1 MSVQAGQDAGARA
14 DWQERIGRADGKS
27 AVDAP
32 RLPAPG
38 RLRATPGRG
47 LVALDWDAVPGAV
60 GYEVHVAAGAGGPFT
75 RLDHGGGDV
84 LAVPRGPYADTTAG
98 VTEGRWYAVA
108 ALSDVRV
115 AGPLSAPVHARATTD
130 GSGEVCLEVAA
141 DASADLLPRPW
152 EPMIGSEHLS
162 HLLSTDTSGGRAV
175 GAELLAALRHARDDF
190 GVRSVRAHGILCDD
204 LGVYR
209 EVDGRPVHDF
219 TGVDRVYDLLLG
231 EGLRPVVELSFMPHD
246 LARDPSATVFA
257 YGAHISPPRDWTR
270 WGDLVHAL
278 VEHLVDRYGL
288 DEVVDRWSFE
298 VWNEANL
305 EVFWAGTPEEFWRLY
320 DVTARAVKAVDDRL
334 VVGGP
339 ASAAAGWVEE
349 QLHEATRTG
358 APLDFVSTHTY
369 GVAPLDLRAQLERHG
384 RGGTPLWWTEWGATP
399 THFAPVNDSVQAGAF
414 LLHGMRSAL
423 GTIEALSY
431 WVVSDHFE
439 ELGRPP
445 ELLHGGFGLRTVGDL
460 PKPRFHALAMLGALG
475 PDRLPVS
482 SSGDGAGS
490 LVESVAARGHDG
502 TVQVLLWCHTLDQT
516 GSSGSDALARRVTVT
531 VGGLRGGSA
540 RVVERRVAP
549 GVADVAGDWA
559 AGPPRADWP
568 ASEQDWA
575 ALAKGAEL
583 GRTEHGTIP
592 VTSGRVQ
599 IALDLPCPSFLLLEL
614 SGAVSVD
621 ARD

>member
-1 MSVQAGQDAGARA
+1 MSVRADDTGARE
-14 DWQERIGRADGKS
+14 DWQERIGRASGTS

-32 RLPAPG
+32 RLPAPI
-38 RLRATPGRG
+38 RLRASAGRG
-47 LVALDWDAVPGAV
+47 LVTLDWDPVAAAV
-60 GYEVHVAAGAGGPFT
+60 GYEVHVARSADGPFV

-84 LAVPRGPYADTTAG
+84 LAVPRGPYADTAAEVTA
-98 VTEGRWYAVA
+98 GRWYAVA

-115 AGPLSAPVHARATTD
+115 AGPLGDPVHARAAAD
-130 GSGEVCLEVAA
+130 GTGEVRLEVDA
-141 DASADLLPRPW
+141 DAGTEPLPRPW

-162 HLLSTDTSGGRAV
+162 HLLSTDITGGRV
-175 GAELLAALRHARDDF
+175 IGEELLLALRHARDSF

-209 EVDGRPVHDF
+209 EVDGRAVHDF
-219 TGVDRVYDLLLG
+219 SGVDRVYDLLLG

-246 LARDPSATVFA
+246 LARDPADTVFS
-257 YGAHISPPRDWTR
+257 YGAHISPPHDWDR
-270 WGDLVHAL
+270 WGDLVRAL
-278 VEHLVDRYGL
+278 VEHLISRYGR

-320 DVTARAVKAVDDRL
+320 DVTARAVKNVDARL

-339 ASAAAGWVEE
+339 SSAAAGWVEE
-349 QLHEATRTG
+349 QLNEATRSG
-358 APLDFVSTHTY
+358 SPLDFVSTHTY

-399 THFAPVNDSVQAGAF
+399 THFAPVNDSVQAGTF

-460 PKPRFHALAMLGALG
+460 PKPRFHALAMLGMLG
-475 PDRLPVS
+475 PDRLPVR

-490 LVESVAARGHDG
+490 LVESVAARGEDG
-502 TVQVLLWCHTLDQT
+502 AVQVLLWCHTLDQT
-516 GSSGSDALARRVTVT
+516 GSSGSDALARRVRIT
-531 VGGLRGGSA
+531 VGGLRTGPV

-549 GVADVAGDWA
+549 GVADIAGVWSAGPARGDW
-559 AGPPRADWP
+559 PE
-568 ASEQDWA
+568 SEQEWA
-575 ALAKGAEL
+575 KLAAAAEL
-583 GRTEHGTIP
+583 RATEHAPLP
-592 VTSGRVQ
+592 VEGGQVEVR
-599 IALDLPCPSFLLLEL
+599 LDLPCPSFVLLEL
-614 SGAVSVD
+614 TPGEASGVVT
-621 ARD
+621 